1 MRLCVKLLGGNNMN
15 HKISILSCG
24 WLGKPLAMELQ
35 RRGHA
40 VKGARTSAEGVKELK
55 EVGIEGH
62 IVVLSE
68 ALPEAPETFWDADIL
83 VINVPPR
90 NRERG
95 VQAHIQE
102 MKALREKLETTTIK
116 KVLFVSSTSVYA
128 DVDGIV
134 TETAMGIPETPNGAA
149 LREVEQ
155 LLLQSPAF
163 RTTVLRFGGL
173 IGYDRVPTAAVL
185 QSQRRNNDA
194 PLNVI
199 HRDDCIAIICQLM
212 EKEIWGE
219 IFNACASEHPS
230 RYLYYSTAAKAFG
243 LELPEKQSTGVPAA
257 KIVSSEKLKQQLGYQ
272 FIYDDPLTIFDTP
285 ANSQE

>member
-1 MRLCVKLLGGNNMN
+1 MDQPFQ
-15 HKISILSCG
+15 KISILSCG
-24 WLGKPLAMELQ
+24 WLGKPLAIALQ
-35 RRGHA
+35 QRGYA
-40 VKGARTSAEGVKELK
+40 VKGARTSAEGVKELQ
-55 EVGIEGH
+55 EAGIDGH
-62 IVVLSE
+62 IVVLRDG
-68 ALPEAPETFWDADIL
+68 LPQAPETFWDADVL

-95 VQAHIQE
+95 VQAHIE
-102 MKALREKLETTTIK
+102 EIKGLREKLEATGIK

-134 TETAMGIPETPNGAA
+134 TETDMGMPEAPNGAA

-194 PLNVI
+194 PMNVI
-199 HRDDCIAIICQLM
+199 HRDDCVAIICQLI

-219 IFNACASEHPS
+219 IFNACAGGHPT
-230 RYLYYSTAAKAFG
+230 RYQYYSLAAKAFG
-243 LELPEKQSTGVPAA
+243 LELPEKKPYGQQSA
-257 KIVSSEKLKQQLGYQ
+257 KIVSSEKLKQWLGYK

-285 ANSQE
+285 AAGER